1 MPATRPVLVGA
12 LAVNVRELTFGEVRD
27 WMVSSEA
34 GAAIDPLHALAFDDC
49 SLDDLAR
56 MCDRSAAEL
65 EEFTPSELESL
76 VRTCKELNPHFF
88 RLRAALSG
96 VAQMMLREISAG
108 RSSTPL
114 ANSSSEDMPC

>member
-12 LAVNVRELTFGEVRD
+12 LTVNVRELTFGEVRD

-49 SLDDLAR
+49 SLDDIAR

-65 EEFTPSELESL
+65 EAFTPSELESL
-76 VRTCKELNPHFF
+76 VRTCKEINPHFF

-96 VAQMMLREISAG
+96 VAQMMLREINSGTSSA
-108 RSSTPL
+108 PL
-114 ANSSSEDMPC
+114 ANSSSEGMPC